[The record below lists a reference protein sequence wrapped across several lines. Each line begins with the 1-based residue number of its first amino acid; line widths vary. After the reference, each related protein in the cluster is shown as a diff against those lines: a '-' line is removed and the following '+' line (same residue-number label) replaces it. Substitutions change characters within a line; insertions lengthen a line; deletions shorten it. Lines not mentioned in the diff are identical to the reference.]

1 MMNVIWNFI
10 KKTWIVLEFEVRKII
25 HEPTEILVRIVQPI
39 LWLVIFGSI
48 FTKYKVLSTGSVSYM
63 AFITPGIL
71 AQSVLFVSIF
81 FGISITWD
89 RESGVLAKL
98 MVTPTPRG
106 AIILGKAMSAGV
118 RGLIQAVFILLVG
131 VILRIHFVMNPLNF
145 LGVIFVIVLA
155 AVCFSCLS
163 ILLASFL
170 KHRERF
176 MGVIQLVTMPLFFAS
191 NALYPIEAMPK
202 VLQYITIINPL
213 YYVVDAL
220 RALLITDDLAR
231 LPLDIT
237 VLVVVTTLFVM
248 AGTWGLKRLMR

>member
-1 MMNVIWNFI
+1 MNELWNFI
-10 KKTWIVLEFEVRKII
+10 RKTWIVLEFEVRKII
-25 HEPTEILVRIVQPI
+25 HEPTEIFVRLVQPI
-39 LWLVIFGSI
+39 LWLVIFGSM
-48 FTKYKVLSTGSVSYM
+48 FNRYSALRTGNVSYM

-89 RESGVLAKL
+89 RESGLLAKL

-106 AIILGKAMSAGV
+106 AIILGKALSAGV
-118 RGLIQAVFILLVG
+118 RGLVQTVVILIVG
-131 VILRIHFVMNPLNF
+131 VILGIHFVMNPLNF
-145 LGVIFVIVLA
+145 LGVAFVIVLA

-191 NALYPIEAMPK
+191 NALYPVEAMPT
-202 VLQYITIINPL
+202 VLKYVTVINPL

-220 RALLITDDLAR
+220 RGMLITDDLSMV
-231 LPLDIT
+231 PVDIA
-237 VLVVVTTLFVM
+237 VLLGVTTLFVM
-248 AGTWGLKRLMR
+248 AGTWALKRLMR